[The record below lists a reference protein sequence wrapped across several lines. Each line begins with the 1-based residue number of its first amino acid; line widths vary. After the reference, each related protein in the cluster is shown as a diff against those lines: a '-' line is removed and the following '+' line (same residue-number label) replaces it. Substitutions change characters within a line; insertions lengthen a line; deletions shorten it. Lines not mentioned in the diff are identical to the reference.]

1 MNGNAK
7 IIIVDD
13 HSLFREGIKLLIEKE
28 GMGEVVAEAENG
40 QVFLSMLEQIKPD
53 LVLMDIEMP
62 VMNGNEASMKALAA
76 VPGLK
81 ILVLTMLSEKDNY
94 TSLIKAGVLGF
105 VLKTSGKQ
113 ELELAIKTV
122 LGGQSYFSGEILRQ
136 IIYTYGKPEN
146 FQELSTNIKI
156 EISPREMEVLQ
167 YFCQGLTSTEIS
179 EKLFRSVKTIE
190 AHRSRLLEKTRTKNT
205 INLIL
210 FAIKNKLVDL

>member
-1 MNGNAK
+1 MDEIAR

-40 QVFLSMLEQIKPD
+40 QVFLSLLENIQPD

-62 VMNGNEASMKALAA
+62 VMNGIEASIQALAA

-94 TSLIKAGVLGF
+94 TNLIKAGVLGF

-113 ELELAIKTV
+113 ELQLAIKTV
-122 LGGQSYFSGEILRQ
+122 LSGQSYFSGEILRQ
-136 IIYTYGKPEN
+136 IIFTYGKHTIH
-146 FQELSTNIKI
+146 QEKSPDLTI
-156 EISPREMEVLQ
+156 EFTPREMEVLQ
-167 YFCQGLTSTEIS
+167 YFCQGLTSSEIS

-210 FAIKNKLVDL
+210 FAIKNKLVDI